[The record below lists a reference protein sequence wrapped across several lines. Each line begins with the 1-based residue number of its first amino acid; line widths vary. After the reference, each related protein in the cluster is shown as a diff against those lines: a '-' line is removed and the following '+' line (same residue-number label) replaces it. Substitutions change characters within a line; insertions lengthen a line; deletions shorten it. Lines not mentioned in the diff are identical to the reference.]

1 MNSIIIFSL
10 FLSLCLITIILFF
23 VIKRKNKNHRGIE
36 YYRNITAEEKKN
48 YDDKL
53 ANALENTTLTFSNE
67 ENSVNYKNDCSKY
80 YSSVMH
86 GAELLE
92 KEGFRFPD
100 MRGI

>member
-1 MNSIIIFSL
+1 MDTIIIFFL
-10 FLSLCLITIILFF
+10 FWFLCLVTIILFF
-23 VIKRKNKNHRGIE
+23 VIKRKNKNHKGIE
-36 YYRNITAEEKKN
+36 YYRNVTDAEKKN

-53 ANALENTTLTFSNE
+53 VNALENTTLTFLNE
-67 ENSVNYKNDCSKY
+67 ENSVNYKNACSKY

-100 MRGI
+100 MRGV